1 MPATRVSRAIMVLP
15 DHDVVLRFRVDDEPA
30 PIIERGRPVDIAAA
44 QRGRR
49 R

>member
-15 DHDVVLRFRVDDEPA
+15 DADVVLRFSVDDEPA
-30 PIIERGRPVDIAAA
+30 PIEQRGRRVDIAAA